1 MAVRGFFS
9 RHRILAGAV
18 APAALGVAAL
28 VAVAVA
34 VDSPQSRTIDTELTA
49 SVTECHDMVSIAVAG
64 RHDTPDPNTVLM
76 LEGADGKLLP
86 AAMSGDYKSDRVDQV
101 INPAGSVNTTKP
113 GSYAAMYIA
122 YPANMATYEDAVA
135 AGAANTQSVMSA
147 ISAACPNTQFSIVGY
162 SEGADVVRRV
172 AMDIGTQKDNEFG
185 VSADKVVGV
194 VLLADAGRQE
204 GDGTFLGAKDPFTN
218 PDNFD
223 KKYQNGTSAIPGQGA
238 LPDTAGGFGKLN
250 GKVASFCSDG
260 DFTCSAPEN
269 ISLLI
274 LAANVGRQLNVDQL
288 ESQGLTPTTGQDVA
302 VVFSGIM
309 FKAFNDISS
318 QPDWMQSDETF
329 MDVLLK
335 VSTPGYKPGTTDT
348 VTPVAEDGTISAE
361 KVSPLAYLP
370 QKLFKEIVGLIAT
383 NQNTIPVIMSD
394 PYQMTLAP
402 GVGHH
407 FDYWTD
413 ADAAN
418 GKPLTSAQY
427 SAAWLTY
434 LAQQAQ
440 EGKPVDTTVK
450 PTPEQLAA
458 AVDLYMA
465 NGGGEAGATD
475 GNGTTTDTTSGS
487 GQAPSGTT
495 GSTESSGAA
504 ATPSQAP
511 AAGSAS
517 ATSSAVA
524 SPTGSVAPTSS
535 AAVTSAPTSQAAQS
549 DAAVTP
555 TTTTTTTTTG
565 ATTTTKAPAN

>member
-64 RHDTPDPNTVLM
+64 RHDTPDPTTVKM
-76 LEGADGKLLP
+76 LLGADNKPLP
-86 AAMSGDYKSDRVDQV
+86 AALSGDYSSERVDQV
-101 INPAGSVNTTKP
+101 INPAGSVNTAAKP
-113 GSYAAMYIA
+113 DSYAAVYIA

-147 ISAACPNTQFSIVGY
+147 ISKACPKTQFSIVGY

-204 GDGTFLGAKDPFTN
+204 GDGTFLGAKNPFTN

-223 KKYQNGTSAIPGQGA
+223 KKYQNGTSATPGQGA

-318 QPDWMQSDETF
+318 QPNWMQSDETF

-348 VTPVAEDGTISAE
+348 VTPVAKAGSISAE
-361 KVSPLAYLP
+361 NVSPLAYLP

-418 GKPLTSAQY
+418 GKQLTSAQY

-465 NGGGEAGATD
+465 NGGGEGGATG
-475 GNGTTTDTTSGS
+475 GNGTTTDTTSES

-504 ATPSQAP
+504 ATPPQAP

-517 ATSSAVA
+517 ATSSAAA

-535 AAVTSAPTSQAAQS
+535 AAVTSAPTSQAASS
-549 DAAVTP
+549 DAAVTS
-555 TTTTTTTTTG
+555 TTG
-565 ATTTTKAPAN
+565 ATTTTTTTKPPAN